1 MPDYAGMNAAE
12 IAGWVLIA
20 TGAGWGA
27 RAIVKGK
34 PFFGMWGDMAI
45 ALVGV
50 FLMDLLFGLLGVD
63 ISARLASYLPDDFAE
78 FARWIRIAISAVLGA
93 LAIRVILR
101 PFTGGGGH

>member
-1 MPDYAGMNAAE
+1 MMPDYAGMSAAE

-20 TGAGWGA
+20 TGSGWGA

-34 PFFGMWGDMAI
+34 QFFGLWGDMAI

-50 FLMDLLFGLLGVD
+50 FLMDLLFRLLGVD
-63 ISARLASYLPDDFAE
+63 IAARLASFLPADFAD

-93 LAIRVILR
+93 LAIRLVLR
-101 PFTGGGGH
+101 PFTGKG

>member
-1 MPDYAGMNAAE
+1 MPDYAGMSAAE

-34 PFFGMWGDMAI
+34 PFFGLWGDMAI

-50 FLMDLLFGLLGVD
+50 FLMDLLFNLLGVD
-63 ISARLASYLPDDFAE
+63 IAARLASFLPDGLDN

-93 LAIRVILR
+93 LAIRLVLR
-101 PFTGGGGH
+101 PFTGGKG